1 MGEAVVDLSR
11 SQGRL
16 LMVDDEPFL
25 REAVATSLRFMGY
38 EVTTAPGG
46 DEALRLARACHF
58 DLIMLDVTLPD
69 TDGFEVLRRL
79 RRDGSQVPVLFLTA
93 RDSAADRA
101 TGLALGGDYLTK
113 PFGLAELADRI
124 AAGLSRPD
132 DPALGP
138 APGQARQPAPP
149 GAPAPAGRP
158 PTACGSR

>member
-38 EVTTAPGG
+38 EVTTAQDG
-46 DEALRLARACHF
+46 DEALRLARAQRF
-58 DLIMLDVTLPD
+58 DLILLDVTLPD

-79 RRDGSQVPVLFLTA
+79 RRDGSRVPVLFLTA
-93 RDSAADRA
+93 RDTAADRA

-124 AAGLSRPD
+124 AAGLSRRD
-132 DPALGP
+132 DPAPG
-138 APGQARQPAPP
+138 PGQSA
-149 GAPAPAGRP
+149 GAA
-158 PTACGSR
+158 

>member
-1 MGEAVVDLSR
+1 MGEAAVDLSR

-25 REAVATSLRFMGY
+25 REAIATSLRFMGY
-38 EVTTAPGG
+38 EVTTAQGG
-46 DEALRLARACHF
+46 DEALRLARAQRF
-58 DLIMLDVTLPD
+58 DLILLDVTLPD

-93 RDSAADRA
+93 RDTAADRA

-124 AAGLSRPD
+124 AAGLSRRD
-132 DPALGP
+132 DPAP
-138 APGQARQPAPP
+138 DPGQSA
-149 GAPAPAGRP
+149 GAA
-158 PTACGSR
+158 

>member
-1 MGEAVVDLSR
+1 MGEAAADLAR
-11 SQGRL
+11 GQGRL

-46 DEALRLARACHF
+46 DEALRLARACPF
-58 DLIMLDVTLPD
+58 DLILLDVTLPD

-93 RDSAADRA
+93 RDTAADRA

-124 AAGLSRPD
+124 AARLSRPD
-132 DPALGP
+132 GP
-138 APGQARQPAPP
+138 APGPAPARQPTAP
-149 GAPAPAGRP
+149 GRP
-158 PTACGSR
+158 PRPCGSR

>member
-38 EVTTAPGG
+38 EVTTAQGG
-46 DEALRLARACHF
+46 DEALRLARAQRF
-58 DLIMLDVTLPD
+58 DLILLDVTLPD

-93 RDSAADRA
+93 RDTAADRA

-124 AAGLSRPD
+124 AAGLSRRD
-132 DPALGP
+132 DPAPG
-138 APGQARQPAPP
+138 PGQSA
-149 GAPAPAGRP
+149 GAA
-158 PTACGSR
+158 

>member
-1 MGEAVVDLSR
+1 MGEAAVDLSR

-25 REAVATSLRFMGY
+25 REAIATSLRFMGY
-38 EVTTAPGG
+38 EVTTAQGG
-46 DEALRLARACHF
+46 DEALRLARAQRF
-58 DLIMLDVTLPD
+58 DLILLDVTLPD

-93 RDSAADRA
+93 RDTAADRA

-124 AAGLSRPD
+124 AAGLSRRD
-132 DPALGP
+132 DPAPG
-138 APGQARQPAPP
+138 PGQSA
-149 GAPAPAGRP
+149 GAA
-158 PTACGSR
+158 

>member
-1 MGEAVVDLSR
+1 MGEAAVDLSR

-101 TGLALGGDYLTK
+101 TGLALGTDYVTK
-113 PFGLAELADRI
+113 PFGLADRI
-124 AAGLSRPD
+124 AAGLCRPD
-132 DPALGP
+132 GP
-138 APGQARQPAPP
+138 PPGPARQPAPP
-149 GAPAPAGRP
+149 GEPAPAGRP

>member
-38 EVTTAPGG
+38 EVTTAQDG
-46 DEALRLARACHF
+46 DEALRLARAQRF
-58 DLIMLDVTLPD
+58 DLILLDVTLPD

-93 RDSAADRA
+93 RDTAADRA

-124 AAGLSRPD
+124 AAGLSRRD
-132 DPALGP
+132 DPASG
-138 APGQARQPAPP
+138 PGQSA
-149 GAPAPAGRP
+149 GAA
-158 PTACGSR
+158 

>member
-1 MGEAVVDLSR
+1 MGEAAVDLSR
-11 SQGRL
+11 GQGRL

-46 DEALRLARACHF
+46 DEALRLARTCPF
-58 DLIMLDVTLPD
+58 DLILLDVTLPD

-93 RDSAADRA
+93 RDTAADRA

-124 AAGLSRPD
+124 AAGLSRPGGPASGP
-132 DPALGP
+132 DPARHP
-138 APGQARQPAPP
+138 AAP
-149 GAPAPAGRP
+149 GRP
-158 PTACGSR
+158 PRACGSR